1 LKGGD
6 LTVTELTPRERVLKT
21 LSHKEPDRVPVDLGS
36 IRNTGI
42 TVNAYEKLVKY
53 LHLES
58 GNGPSLS
65 KTGAITHRLAVIDEP
80 VLQRL
85 HVDLRGFMPG
95 PPDEGE
101 QVHLGDGRYRDEWS
115 IVRQKVESTGEY
127 TPVGSPLPDEVT
139 VSDLARWPWPNP
151 DDPGRVRGLRAK
163 ALALREKTDYA
174 IVLHL
179 ADMFVGIS
187 QMMLGW
193 ERWFVEFALN
203 PRLVSAVMDAVGE
216 VRLAIAERVLDE
228 VGDFIDVVSLS
239 DNLGDQRGPQIS
251 PSSYHKYIKGRQK
264 RFFDR
269 VRERTSARILY
280 HSSGSIYKLLPG
292 LIEAGVEILNP
303 VQVSAVGMDSAR
315 LKQEFGRDL
324 VFWGGIDTQRV
335 LPFGS
340 RSEVREEVARR
351 ITDLASG
358 GGYIVAAVHV
368 IQPDVPPGNIVALYD
383 AAQELGEYPI
393 QSCYDEYR
401 L

>member
-1 LKGGD
+1 VIEGGG

-151 DDPGRVRGLRAK
+151 DDPGRVRELRAK
-163 ALALREKTDYA
+163 ALALRKETDYA
-174 IVLHL
+174 VVLHL

-203 PRLVSAVMDAVGE
+203 PGLVGAIMDAVGE

-228 VGDFIDVVSLS
+228 VGDLIDVVSLS
-239 DNLGDQRGPQIS
+239 DNLGDQRGPQMS
-251 PSSYHKYIKGRQK
+251 PSSYHEHIKGRQK

-269 VRERTSARILY
+269 VRERTGARILY
-280 HSSGSIYKLLPG
+280 HSSGSVYRLLPG
-292 LIEAGVEILNP
+292 LIEAGVEVLNP
-303 VQVSAVGMDSAR
+303 VQVSAADMDTAR
-315 LKQEFGRDL
+315 LKREFGRDL
-324 VFWGGIDTQRV
+324 VFWGGIDTQRA

-340 RSEVREEVARR
+340 SWEVREEVARR
-351 ITDLASG
+351 ISDLAPG
-358 GGYIVAAVHV
+358 GGYVVAAVHV
-368 IQPDVPPGNIVALYD
+368 IQPDVPPENIVELYD
-383 AAQELGEYPI
+383 AARELGDYPI
-393 QSCYDEYR
+393 QA
-401 L
+401 